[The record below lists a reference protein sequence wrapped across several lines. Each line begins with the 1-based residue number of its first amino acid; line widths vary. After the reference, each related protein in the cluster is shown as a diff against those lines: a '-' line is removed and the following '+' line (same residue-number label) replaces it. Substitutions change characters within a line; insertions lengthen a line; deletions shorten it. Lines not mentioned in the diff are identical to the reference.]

1 MVNLSEVMPVL
12 CLALAIVF
20 LPLLSEEP
28 PQKHDKKPARG
39 SGRNGAN

>member
-1 MVNLSEVMPVL
+1 MVNLIEVMPVL

-28 PQKHDKKPARG
+28 PQKHDGNPPHG
-39 SGRNGAN
+39 FGRDGAN

>member
-1 MVNLSEVMPVL
+1 MVNLIEVMPVL

-28 PQKHDKKPARG
+28 PQKHNGNPPPD
-39 SGRNGAN
+39 SGRNGAD